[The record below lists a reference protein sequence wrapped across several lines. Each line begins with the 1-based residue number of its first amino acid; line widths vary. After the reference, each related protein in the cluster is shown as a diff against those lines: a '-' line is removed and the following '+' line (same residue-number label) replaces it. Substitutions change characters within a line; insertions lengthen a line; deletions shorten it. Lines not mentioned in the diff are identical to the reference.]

1 MLESQFQAALIR
13 ELKELFPGCV
23 VLKNDP
29 TYIQGFPD
37 LLILYKNKWAA
48 LECKASERSKVRPN
62 QAYYVD
68 VLHDM
73 SFADFISPETKEAVL
88 DDLQQAFLSG
98 RAARISK
105 RQ

>member
-62 QAYYVD
+62 QSYYVG

-88 DDLQQAFLSG
+88 DDLQQAFLYR
-98 RAARISK
+98 RAARISQ